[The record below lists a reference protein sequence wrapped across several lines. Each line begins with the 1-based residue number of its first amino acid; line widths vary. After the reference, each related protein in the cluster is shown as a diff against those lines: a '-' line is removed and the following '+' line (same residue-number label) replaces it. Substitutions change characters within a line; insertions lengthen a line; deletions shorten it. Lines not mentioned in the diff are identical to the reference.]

1 MGTRQLYDTVGGN
14 GIGGGRLERGN
25 DRARGGIKM
34 GVVAK
39 EVVVN
44 AKLFVS
50 LLKTLLK
57 ISINSRICAPFGN
70 SHEYGEYSPNSAR
83 D

>member
-1 MGTRQLYDTVGGN
+1 MYTRCIEVLGYETAVQQRRRQWYPF
-14 GIGGGRLERGN
+14 GGGRLERGN

-50 LLKTLLK
+50 LLKTL
-57 ISINSRICAPFGN
+57 IENP
-70 SHEYGEYSPNSAR
+70 Y
-83 D
+83 